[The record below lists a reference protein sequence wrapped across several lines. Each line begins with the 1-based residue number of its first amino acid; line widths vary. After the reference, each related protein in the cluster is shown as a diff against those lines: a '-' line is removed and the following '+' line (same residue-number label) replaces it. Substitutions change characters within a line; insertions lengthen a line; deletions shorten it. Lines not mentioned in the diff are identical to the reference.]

1 MNLPMLAGLTAA
13 DAELF
18 DEHAAFKRGAAE
30 NCGDP
35 VLRAQFVAEAEG
47 LEALAARLRDP
58 AAHGVPALR
67 RGQGAETAPPS

>member
-13 DAELF
+13 DAAWY
-18 DEHAAFKRGAAE
+18 DEHAAFKRGAVE

-35 VLRAQFVAEAEG
+35 VLRAQFEAEAEG
-47 LEALAARLRDP
+47 LEALADRLRDP

-67 RGQGAETAPPS
+67 RGQGAETAPLS